1 MKKAHQT
8 LTLRL
13 SSMMKNHLLLTST
26 LLSGALLLTGCQSA
40 NLNQSNA
47 LTVKQSPS
55 TAKKTLAT
63 ALQKQRRQ
71 SFRYHSNIEIS
82 NRQQRTAASGT
93 QVVASD
99 YVDAHCEETHD
110 QAYAALIMQA
120 EKQNTEILAED

>member
-63 ALQKQRRQ
+63 ALQKQRR
-71 SFRYHSNIEIS
+71 
-82 NRQQRTAASGT
+82 
-93 QVVASD
+93 
-99 YVDAHCEETHD
+99 
-110 QAYAALIMQA
+110 
-120 EKQNTEILAED
+120 

>member
-47 LTVKQSPS
+47 
-55 TAKKTLAT
+55 
-63 ALQKQRRQ
+63 
-71 SFRYHSNIEIS
+71 
-82 NRQQRTAASGT
+82 
-93 QVVASD
+93 
-99 YVDAHCEETHD
+99 
-110 QAYAALIMQA
+110 
-120 EKQNTEILAED
+120 